1 MPNLPAYVP
10 EKIEPRCKVCQSEL
24 RQFVDKLG
32 TMGYK
37 PSAIARQVQ
46 EIEPELTRAS
56 IDRHLKRHVN
66 IEQEALRQILEE
78 RARER
83 GLLVEDAK
91 THLITRQAIL
101 DQLLRRTWERLANGE
116 RVPWEIGLR
125 ALELQELAEKEE
137 QGVVIEQVTRQLSAI
152 IQAVREIVP
161 AEFHEAT
168 ARRAE
173 QIYKSPVLGELNAG
187 DPPAS

>member
-1 MPNLPAYVP
+1 MANLPAYVP
-10 EKIEPRCKVCQSEL
+10 ERVEPRCKVCMSEL
-24 RQFVDKLG
+24 RQFIDKLG
-32 TMGYK
+32 VMGYK

-46 EIEPELTRAS
+46 ETEPDLTRSS

-78 RARER
+78 RAQER

-91 THLITRQAIL
+91 SHLITREAIL
-101 DQLLRRTWERLANGE
+101 DQMLRRTWERLVNGE

-125 ALELQELAEKEE
+125 AVELQELSEEKA
-137 QGVVIEQVTRQLSAI
+137 QGAVIEQVTKQLSAI

-161 AEFHEAT
+161 AEYHEAT

-173 QIYKSPVLGELNAG
+173 QIYKAPVLGELNA
-187 DPPAS
+187 PSEPTP